1 MDISPYFDPVDFNTI
16 GFDKESYDASLLISN
31 VCFFHPEG
39 ILDLTGVE
47 FAIIGVPESR
57 NAFNN
62 SSCSLAPDEIR
73 GQFYQLYRWEKEV
86 KIIDLG
92 NLIVGKTVEDTYQ
105 VLSDIL
111 AFLIE
116 NKIIPIILGGSN
128 DLAYANYR
136 AYERWSRW

>member
-1 MDISPYFDPVDFNTI
+1 MDISPYFDPVDFKTI

-39 ILDLTGVE
+39 ELDLTGVE

-73 GQFYQLYRWEKEV
+73 SQFYQSAVCCRLFNNNALYILDPAAV
-86 KIIDLG
+86 IIS
-92 NLIVGKTVEDTYQ
+92 TVC
-105 VLSDIL
+105 
-111 AFLIE
+111 
-116 NKIIPIILGGSN
+116 
-128 DLAYANYR
+128 
-136 AYERWSRW
+136 